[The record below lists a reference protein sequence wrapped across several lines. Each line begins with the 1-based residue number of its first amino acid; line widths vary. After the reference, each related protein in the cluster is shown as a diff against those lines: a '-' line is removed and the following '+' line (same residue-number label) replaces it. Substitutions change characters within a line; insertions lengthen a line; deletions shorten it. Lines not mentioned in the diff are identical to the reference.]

1 MHSFLQHIVHRNNK
15 VVTNKIMSRLSGE
28 VFSILL
34 AFIVATNI
42 SFAQTY
48 TDWTLHGNADNY

>member
-1 MHSFLQHIVHRNNK
+1 
-15 VVTNKIMSRLSGE
+15 MSRLSGE